1 MLVAGFVIALVRYET
16 ARSGRVAVL
25 VDPRYDRRVSDA
37 TPPLARAPD
46 EFKLVSD
53 EGQVYGELGGG
64 VGVEDGD
71 DDADDTGG
79 VLLLPPPPPHA
90 ASEIAMN
97 AAVSV
102 RKRASSLKS
111 SLPVR

>member
-53 EGQVYGELGGG
+53 RGQVYGELGGG
-64 VGVEDGD
+64 VGVEVGE
-71 DDADDTGG
+71 DTGG
-79 VLLLPPPPPHA
+79 ALLPPPPPHA

>member
-53 EGQVYGELGGG
+53 KGQV
-64 VGVEDGD
+64 
-71 DDADDTGG
+71 
-79 VLLLPPPPPHA
+79 
-90 ASEIAMN
+90 
-97 AAVSV
+97 
-102 RKRASSLKS
+102 
-111 SLPVR
+111 

>member
-64 VGVEDGD
+64 VGVEVGEG
-71 DDADDTGG
+71 TGG
-79 VLLLPPPPPHA
+79 ALLPPPPPHA